1 MTHEKDDATKAR
13 QEKYKHLPPPVH
25 IEDTITSQET
35 VPARDPKGG
44 RDDELYINRRWL
56 GY

>member
-1 MTHEKDDATKAR
+1 MADEKDDAAKTR
-13 QEKYKHLPPPVH
+13 QEKYSHLPPPVP

-35 VPARDPKGG
+35 VPARDPNGG

>member
-1 MTHEKDDATKAR
+1 MTHEKDDATEAR
-13 QEKYKHLPPPVH
+13 QEKYKHLPPTVNV
-25 IEDTITSQET
+25 ENTITTQET

-44 RDDELYINRRWL
+44 CDDELYINRRWL

>member
-1 MTHEKDDATKAR
+1 MTHEKDDATESR

-44 RDDELYINRRWL
+44 RDDQEFINQHW
-56 GY
+56 GF